1 MKISGQAL
9 KNIKN
14 NEKTVESFLKAIKK
28 AHEFID
34 NNSEKIVAEAIV
46 KQFPSTTINSIET
59 SLISYK
65 KINSWN
71 KDLQATEQSFARL
84 QNIMENAGE
93 LQKRV
98 DFNSIVDNSLAK
110 AVFS

>member
-1 MKISGQAL
+1 MILDSYINENQDTL
-9 KNIKN
+9 K
-14 NEKTVESFLKAIKK
+14 SFLRALKK

-59 SLISYK
+59 SLVSYK

-71 KDLQATEQSFARL
+71 KDLQATEQSFVRL
-84 QNIMENAGE
+84 QDIMENAGE